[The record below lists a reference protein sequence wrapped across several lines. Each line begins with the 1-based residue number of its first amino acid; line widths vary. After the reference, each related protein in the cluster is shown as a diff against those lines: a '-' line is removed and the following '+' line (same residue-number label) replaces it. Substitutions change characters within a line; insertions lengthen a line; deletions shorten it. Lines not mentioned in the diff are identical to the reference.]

1 MKKIVIGCS
10 LLLTGSVFAN
20 SIEEANTLFQER
32 TNSKE
37 GVAKA
42 IAAADM
48 VRDLAKNAASVEE
61 KALLKLKETEFVYFI
76 GNRVEGKDKVLET
89 FERGY
94 EAADFAAK
102 NLKASQK
109 SEALYWYA
117 ANQGRWGETK
127 GVLASLG
134 RWKSEMKPALEEA
147 MSLDKTVHSYGPSR
161 IAGKAFLKVPGESD
175 KDGMKFLNEA
185 YDKTLKTIEVDGEE
199 VTISEQVNNTVFL
212 LWALKKK
219 DTDTDKFCEIYE
231 AAQKIYDAGTE
242 AIKAL
247 DENSVP
253 ETEKEL
259 KDFFDG
265 KGDFE
270 GISDYKDENC

>member
-1 MKKIVIGCS
+1 MKQILVGLS
-10 LLLTGSVFAN
+10 LLATSQSFAI
-20 SIEEANTLFQER
+20 SIEEATTLFAER
-32 TNSKE
+32 TNSKD

-42 IAAADM
+42 IQAADM
-48 VRDLAKNAASVEE
+48 VRDLAKTAQTSEE
-61 KALLKLKETEFVYFI
+61 KALLKLKEAEYIYFI
-76 GNRVEGKDKVLET
+76 GNRVDGKDKILDT

-94 EAADFAAK
+94 DAADFAAK
-102 NLKASQK
+102 NLQGTLKA
-109 SEALYWYA
+109 EALYWYA

-134 RWKSEMKPALEEA
+134 RWKNEMKPALEDA
-147 MSLDKTVHSYGPSR
+147 FKLDKSVHFYGPLR

-175 KDGMKFLNEA
+175 KDGLKYLTEA
-185 YDKTLKTIEVDGEE
+185 FDKTVKTIEVDGEE
-199 VTISEQVNNTVFL
+199 VSLSAQVNNTVFL

-219 DTDTDKFCEIYE
+219 NENTDKFCEIYE
-231 AAQKIYDAGTE
+231 AAEKVYEAGEE
-242 AIKAL
+242 AYKAL
-247 DENSVP
+247 DELSVP

-259 KDFFDG
+259 KDFFEG